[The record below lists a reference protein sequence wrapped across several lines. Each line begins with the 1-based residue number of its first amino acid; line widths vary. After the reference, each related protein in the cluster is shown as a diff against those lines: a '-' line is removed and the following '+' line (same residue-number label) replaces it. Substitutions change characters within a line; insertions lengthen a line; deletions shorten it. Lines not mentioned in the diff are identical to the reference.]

1 MPRLVTVA
9 LILLLPFICPAAEDA
24 QHQAADNAQH
34 QEDAQRQDD
43 ARPACGSHNQ
53 GQLWPEAAN
62 HDAKLMARL
71 IRCGELFLCVRGTW
85 HYHWESP
92 SVRLDQLGRG
102 AKFKASKPSTCAI
115 ESVVTAS
122 LPDAEASDASR

>member
-1 MPRLVTVA
+1 MPRAATVC
-9 LILLLPFICPAAEDA
+9 LFLLLPLICPAAEDS
-24 QHQAADNAQH
+24 HP
-34 QEDAQRQDD
+34 EDSHQDD

-62 HDAKLMARL
+62 HDSKLMARL

-102 AKFKASKPSTCAI
+102 SKFKSSKPSTCAI
-115 ESVVTAS
+115 ESAVTAS
-122 LPDAEASDASR
+122 LPDAEASTGSR